1 MTEFEH
7 VQVVTTTD
15 SAESATLL
23 ARTAIEARLAA
34 CAQVFGPLCSIY
46 WWEGKVDTAQEW
58 RVVLKTTAAA
68 YPDLEAHLKAGHGYE
83 VPEVVMLPIT
93 AGNPEYLEW
102 IDAET
107 AGRA

>member
-15 SAESATLL
+15 SAESATML
-23 ARTAIEARLAA
+23 ARTAVERRLAA
-34 CAQVFGPLCSIY
+34 CAQVFGPLCSVY

-68 YPDLEAHLKAGHGYE
+68 YADLEAHIKAGHGYE

-93 AGNPEYLEW
+93 AGNPDYLEW
-102 IDAET
+102 ITAET
-107 AGRA
+107 SGRS